1 MGNKHKPMSH
11 NSILGHTLML
21 TSGFLRGST
30 DQGSGFITETID
42 LAVFENSKDA
52 KCQSSLPNWDF
63 QISGA
68 TGALLPNDQPIVCGG
83 YQPAIYQDD
92 CKTIRFNGVRFE
104 WYNKVKMSHHRTWAS
119 SVVLRNGLWIT
130 GGISQDEGTSTST
143 EIVSRLYQCTNPLV
157 ILFYFC
163 LD

>member
-1 MGNKHKPMSH
+1 
-11 NSILGHTLML
+11 ML
-21 TSGFLRGST
+21 TSGFLRGTT
-30 DQGSGFITETID
+30 DQGTGFLTETID
-42 LAVFENSKDA
+42 LAFFDNPINS

-92 CKTIRFNGVRFE
+92 CKTIRFNGVHFE

-119 SVVLRNGLWIT
+119 SVVLGNGLWIT
-130 GGISQDEGTSTST
+130 GGISSDEGTSTSS
-143 EIVSRLYQCTNPLV
+143 EIVSKFIYHTNQL
-157 ILFYFC
+157 
-163 LD
+163 